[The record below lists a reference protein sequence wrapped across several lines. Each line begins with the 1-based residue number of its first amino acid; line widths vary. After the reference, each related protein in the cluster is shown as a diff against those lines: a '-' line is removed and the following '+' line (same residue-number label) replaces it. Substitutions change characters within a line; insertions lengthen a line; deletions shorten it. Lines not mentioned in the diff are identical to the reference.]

1 MESDDIVLNKINL
14 KMSYMKDS
22 FLRIKNM
29 GMADIILMQVIIIQ
43 DHFKKEINMDLEF
56 YIIKMDL
63 FLIKDNGKM
72 ELEYFDL
79 HYFFYINY
87 IFIF

>member
-29 GMADIILMQVIIIQ
+29 GMADIILMQVIII
-43 DHFKKEINMDLEF
+43 
-56 YIIKMDL
+56 
-63 FLIKDNGKM
+63 
-72 ELEYFDL
+72 
-79 HYFFYINY
+79 
-87 IFIF
+87 